1 MNENIIKD
9 KIKALDKKNIIN
21 NIEVSIEIAT
31 LLVNI
36 WINDFFLI
44 ECWKDNTMSFDIDSE
59 DENKSM
65 IYDDTV
71 DRPEYIVD
79 NIDNYI
85 NTIAF
90 FKKNKNKI
98 QNIMREEFK
107 KVEYEE

>member
-1 MNENIIKD
+1 
-9 KIKALDKKNIIN
+9 
-21 NIEVSIEIAT
+21 
-31 LLVNI
+31 
-36 WINDFFLI
+36 
-44 ECWKDNTMSFDIDSE
+44 MSFDIDSE

-90 FKKNKNKI
+90 LRKI
-98 QNIMREEFK
+98 KIK
-107 KVEYEE
+107 SKI